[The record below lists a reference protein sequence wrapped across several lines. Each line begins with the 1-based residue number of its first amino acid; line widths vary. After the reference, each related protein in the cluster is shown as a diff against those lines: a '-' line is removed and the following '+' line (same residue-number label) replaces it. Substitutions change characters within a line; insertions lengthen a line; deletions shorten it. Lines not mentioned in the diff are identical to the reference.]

1 MPFTV
6 ALAIVLM
13 SSSAASFQLHPLPTS
28 TSLRPYTSYSSL
40 SLPTLYNEDPK
51 KAYSDLEGFGD
62 DDAFV
67 GEKFE
72 GSVDWDAEWKKV
84 VEKRDQPDQRPGKY
98 KSQVE
103 IAAIKTTNKV
113 AKNVYDASR
122 EMKESLP
129 KPPSIRSLQGDWRV
143 SAWSC
148 DLHLFV
154 LILSYRRSAH
164 LTGPV
169 IRDISFDLTSSIS
182 KHSFGLE

>member
-1 MPFTV
+1 MITPMPFIV
-6 ALAIVLM
+6 ALAVALM
-13 SSSAASFQLHPLPTS
+13 SSSASSFQLHPLTTI
-28 TSLRPYTSYSSL
+28 TSLRPNTSSSTL
-40 SLPTLYNEDPK
+40 SFPTLYNEDPK

-72 GSVDWDAEWKKV
+72 GTVDWDAEWKKV
-84 VEKRDQPDQRPGKY
+84 VENRDQPAKRPGKY

-129 KPPSIRSLQGDWRV
+129 KPPSIRSLQGDWRG
-143 SAWSC
+143 WS
-148 DLHLFV
+148 LLVRVVVYSLPHG
-154 LILSYRRSAH
+154 A
-164 LTGPV
+164 
-169 IRDISFDLTSSIS
+169 
-182 KHSFGLE
+182 

>member
-1 MPFTV
+1 MSFTV
-6 ALAIVLM
+6 ALVVVLM

-28 TSLRPYTSYSSL
+28 TFLRPYISSSL
-40 SLPTLYNEDPK
+40 LTLYSEDPK

-84 VEKRDQPDQRPGKY
+84 VENRDQPAQRPGKY

-148 DLHLFV
+148 DLEALVF
-154 LILSYRRSAH
+154 SYRRSSH
-164 LTGPV
+164 
-169 IRDISFDLTSSIS
+169 
-182 KHSFGLE
+182 